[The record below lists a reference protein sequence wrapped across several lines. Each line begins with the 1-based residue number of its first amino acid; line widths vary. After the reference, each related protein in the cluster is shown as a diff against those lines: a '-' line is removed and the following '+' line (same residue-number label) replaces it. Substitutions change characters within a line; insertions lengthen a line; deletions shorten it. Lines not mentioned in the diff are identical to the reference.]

1 MAALFLHSLMANA
14 AAALS
19 LAAASA
25 LSRAAAANCSVAATL
40 SAVMEMAATVSTSKR
55 KSSSAPV
62 PPRDSCAVAKAAS
75 NFAALAIGN
84 LESEL

>member
-1 MAALFLHSLMANA
+1 
-14 AAALS
+14 
-19 LAAASA
+19 
-25 LSRAAAANCSVAATL
+25 
-40 SAVMEMAATVSTSKR
+40 MEMAATVSTSKR

-62 PPRDSCAVAKAAS
+62 PPRDSSAVAKAAS